1 MENKK
6 FKEILPYLMVLPSL
20 LITVLFVMY
29 PILNSVIRSFKVSG
43 GSGFTFDNYIYFF
56 TNEIMVKNITYT
68 IFVAFMTVIFTI
80 LVAYPFAIYVRF
92 GESKIS
98 KFLYNL
104 ILIPRFI
111 PGMVAVYAIKQVIGD
126 AGLIS
131 RIGALFG
138 MDIQL
143 GFMYTE
149 KGIIYTNLWF
159 NIPFAVLII
168 GSALSGISK
177 YNLEA
182 AKDVG
187 ASNLTIFNKIIL
199 PLSYRDSLV
208 AATFVFMSN
217 VGAFTT
223 PYLIGGNSPKMLGV
237 VLNDIFS
244 VYRNYENAAALS
256 VIMFLICSISAGAY
270 IYTNMKR
277 NKWESV

>member
-1 MENKK
+1 MKNENLKK
-6 FKEILPYLMVLPSL
+6 ILPYLMILPSL
-20 LITVLFVMY
+20 LITVVFVMV
-29 PILNSVIRSFKVSG
+29 PIFNSIVRSFQVNG
-43 GSGFTFDNYIYFF
+43 GSGLTLDNYLYFF
-56 TNEIMVKNITYT
+56 TDKIMINNLIYT
-68 IFVAFMTVIFTI
+68 LVVSILTVVFTI
-80 LVAYPFAIYVRF
+80 VVAYPFAIYVRF

-126 AGLIS
+126 AGMIS
-131 RIGALFG
+131 RLGSLFG
-138 MDIQL
+138 LDLQL
-143 GFMYTE
+143 GFIYTE

-177 YNLEA
+177 SNLDS

-187 ASNLTIFNKIIL
+187 ASKLTIFKKIIL
-199 PLSYRDSLV
+199 PLSYKDALV

-217 VGAFTT
+217 VGSFTT
-223 PYLIGGNSPKMLGV
+223 PYLIGGNNPKMLGV

-244 VYRNYENAAALS
+244 VYRNYESAAALS
-256 VIMFLICSISAGAY
+256 VIMFLICSLSAAAY
-270 IYTNMKR
+270 IYTNMKKD
-277 NKWESV
+277 KWENA

>member
-1 MENKK
+1 MKNENLKK
-6 FKEILPYLMVLPSL
+6 ILPYLMVLPSL
-20 LITVLFVMY
+20 LITVVFVMV
-29 PILNSVIRSFKVSG
+29 PIFNSIVRSFQVNG
-43 GSGFTFDNYIYFF
+43 GSGLTLDNYLYFF
-56 TNEIMVKNITYT
+56 TDKIMINNLIYT
-68 IFVAFMTVIFTI
+68 LVVSILTVVFTI
-80 LVAYPFAIYVRF
+80 VVAYPFAIYVRF

-126 AGLIS
+126 AGMIS
-131 RIGALFG
+131 RLGSLFG
-138 MDIQL
+138 LDLQL
-143 GFMYTE
+143 GFIYTE

-177 YNLEA
+177 SNLDS

-187 ASNLTIFNKIIL
+187 ASKITIFKKIIL
-199 PLSYRDSLV
+199 PLSYKDALV

-217 VGAFTT
+217 VGSFTT
-223 PYLIGGNSPKMLGV
+223 PYLIGGNNPKMLGV

-244 VYRNYENAAALS
+244 VYRNYESAAALS
-256 VIMFLICSISAGAY
+256 VIMFLICSLSAAAY
-270 IYTNMKR
+270 IYTNMKKD
-277 NKWESV
+277 KWENA

>member
-1 MENKK
+1 MKDKK
-6 FKEILPYLMVLPSL
+6 FKDILPYLMVLPSL
-20 LITVLFVMY
+20 LMTVIFVMY
-29 PILNSVIRSFKVSG
+29 PILNSVVRSFKVG
-43 GSGFTFDNYIYFF
+43 GGNGFTFDNYTYFF
-56 TNEIMVKNITYT
+56 TNETMFNNILYT
-68 IFVAFMTVIFTI
+68 LYVAIATVII
-80 LVAYPFAIYVRF
+80 AIIIAYPFAIYVRF
-92 GESKIS
+92 GQSKIS
-98 KFLYNL
+98 KSLYNL

-111 PGMVAVYAIKQVIGD
+111 PGMVAVYAMKQVIGD

-138 MDIQL
+138 IELQL

-168 GSALSGISK
+168 ASALSGISK
-177 YNLEA
+177 NNLEA

-199 PLSYRDSLV
+199 PLSYRDALV

-223 PYLIGGNSPKMLGV
+223 PYLIGGNNPKMLGI
-237 VLNDIFS
+237 VLNDVFS
-244 VYRNYENAAALS
+244 VYRDYESAAALS

-270 IYTNMKR
+270 IYTNMKK
-277 NKWESV
+277 NKWENV